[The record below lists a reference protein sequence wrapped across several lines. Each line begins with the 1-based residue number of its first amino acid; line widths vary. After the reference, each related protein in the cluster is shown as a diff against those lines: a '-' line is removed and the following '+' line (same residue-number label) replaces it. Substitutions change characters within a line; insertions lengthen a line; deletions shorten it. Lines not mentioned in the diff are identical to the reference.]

1 MVNLLDLPRQ
11 ALFDLQ
17 ARLRNHPLVNTLRHV
32 LPDSLTLSS
41 PAPHDPALADPE
53 RVEAYRKAIGRYVR
67 PGLVVMDVGTGTGL
81 RTLLAAHRS
90 PRKLYAVDPS
100 RHLDTARWV
109 ARRHGLSD
117 VIDFVREDSRR
128 FTPAEKRVDVLLH
141 DQMGPAL
148 FGTGLVS
155 RLVALRERLL
165 RPGGRILP
173 HRFELFVEPI
183 QLRNEACLPFIW
195 SQRLPSVDFS
205 CLQSLREAMSPSY
218 FTRLIHSYEVSHLL
232 CEPQPVLS
240 FDLET
245 VKPGELPRGL
255 SYTRPVARA
264 GRLDGFC
271 VYYRASFDEDTV
283 FSSSPAREHNPT
295 PLMLLR
301 VDSRDFAHHQTIRF
315 ELEMPELEDVTSWR
329 WRFS

>member
-1 MVNLLDLPRQ
+1 MANLLDLPRQ

-17 ARLRNHPLVNTLRHV
+17 ARLRNHPLGNTLRQV

-53 RVEAYRKAIGRYVR
+53 RVESYRKAISRYVQ
-67 PGLVVMDVGTGTGL
+67 PGQVVMDVGTGAGL

-90 PRKLYAVDPS
+90 PRRLYAVDPS

-117 VIDFVREDSRR
+117 LIDFVREDSRR
-128 FTPAEKRVDVLLH
+128 FTPAEKKVDVLLH

-148 FGTGLVS
+148 FDAGLVS
-155 RLVALRERLL
+155 RLVDLRERLL
-165 RPGGRILP
+165 RPGGHILP
-173 HRFELFVEPI
+173 HRFELFIEPV

-205 CLQSLREAMSPSY
+205 CLQTLREAMNPAY
-218 FTRLIHSYEVSHLL
+218 FTRLIRPYEVSQLL
-232 CEPQPVLS
+232 CQPQPVLT

-245 VKPGELPRGL
+245 VKPGELPRAL
-255 SYTRPVARA
+255 SYSRQVARE

-271 VYYRASFDEDTV
+271 VYYRASFDAGTS
-283 FSSSPAREHNPT
+283 FSVSPLREHNPT

-301 VDSRDFAHHQTIRF
+301 VDARGFARNQTLRF
-315 ELEMPELEDVTSWR
+315 ELELPELEDVTSWR
-329 WRFS
+329 WHFA